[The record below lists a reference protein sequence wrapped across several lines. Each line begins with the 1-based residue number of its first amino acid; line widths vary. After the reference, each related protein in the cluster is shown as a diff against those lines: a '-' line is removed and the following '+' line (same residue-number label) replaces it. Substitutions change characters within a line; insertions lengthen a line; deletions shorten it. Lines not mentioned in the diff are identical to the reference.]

1 MISQFDIL
9 SDKDDNL
16 YIVVSNNLV
25 NSNSNILW
33 AMVVKQANWRYE
45 TDITLYVKDENVK
58 GIIDTTLITYLN
70 IESVTYS
77 IIDHAQPRVYKPIIE
92 AIEAHTEVL

>member
-9 SDKDDNL
+9 SDKDGNL

-33 AMVVKQANWRYE
+33 AMVVKQEKWKFE
-45 TDITLYVKDENVK
+45 TDIILPSKNKGVK
-58 GIIDTTLITYLN
+58 GIIDTTLITYLD
-70 IESVTYS
+70 IESETYS
-77 IIDHAQPRVYKPIIE
+77 MIDQAQPRVYKPIIE